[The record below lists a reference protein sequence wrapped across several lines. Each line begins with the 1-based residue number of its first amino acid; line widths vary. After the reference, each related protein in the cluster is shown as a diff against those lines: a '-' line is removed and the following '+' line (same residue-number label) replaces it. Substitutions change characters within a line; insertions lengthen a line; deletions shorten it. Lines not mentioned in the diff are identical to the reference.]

1 MPSSDFCMTSLAKR
15 VLCISVWET
24 DCQGSWGF
32 TGNLIVILKSTLK
45 VCAELDDFITAFKKL
60 DAQVSFP
67 PSTVKYQ
74 SY

>member
-1 MPSSDFCMTSLAKR
+1 MPSSDFCMTALAKR
-15 VLCISVWET
+15 VFVHLVG
-24 DCQGSWGF
+24 DCQGSWGS

-45 VCAELDDFITAFKKL
+45 VCAELDYFITAFKKL
-60 DAQVSFP
+60 DAQVSFL